1 MRFHRHHIRRQ
12 VTHLFHRLF
21 PERQIFF
28 RSRGEVRFVR
38 LSPRSQAFTASLA
51 LGIVGWTLSA
61 SIAYVSE
68 DSRVAAKQ
76 HELDYVSGELDSLV
90 SELERLQSDALIR
103 TQRLEARQKL
113 LERVSGTMGAL
124 HADSQQP
131 SAVENDSG
139 TDGNELPTA
148 LDGDSSAAPVSDTA
162 LGEEAHL
169 QDTGVLFSLLG
180 IKPASA
186 LTSRDVSV
194 YALSTGVDTVFEI
207 LERVSD
213 RQDVMARLLAKSEQ
227 QKLTERRTMIERLG
241 LPVDLLIASVQTESG
256 TGGPLL
262 ESPPAFLSE
271 PFQEL
276 SEIAQQRDL
285 LDQSLAHIPS
295 HIPAKN
301 YYVSSH
307 FGPRRDPFRKSWATH
322 SGVDLAGWPGEAI
335 LASAPGKVIAAGR
348 RPAYG
353 LMVEID
359 HGNGLRTRYGHM
371 RKLLVK
377 AGQTVTSGDQI
388 GEMGST
394 GRSTSTHLHWEVWFN
409 DELVDPLPF
418 IKRLRMF
425 KSSSKADMK
434 KAEQAPIGKR
444 DSASDAPSIISASVL
459 ITGDIESPGEIQLD
473 GDIKGNVH
481 CTSLTLGET
490 GSILGKVVANS
501 ITLRGQVEG
510 EVIGAVVRLEKTAR
524 ISGDIMHQTLSV
536 EAGARLSGNIIHA
549 ENPLSSAK
557 SGFEKEAET
566 KEAPATTRTEK
577 ALSGTS

>member
-1 MRFHRHHIRRQ
+1 MD
-12 VTHLFHRLF
+12 
-21 PERQIFF
+21 
-28 RSRGEVRFVR
+28 
-38 LSPRSQAFTASLA
+38 
-51 LGIVGWTLSA
+51 LSA

-124 HADSQQP
+124 HADSHQP
-131 SAVENDSG
+131 AAVEPGSDNEADKAPAAQDDNSSSG
-139 TDGNELPTA
+139 TASG
-148 LDGDSSAAPVSDTA
+148 SA
-162 LGEEAHL
+162 LGEEANL

-186 LTSRDVSV
+186 LTSRDISV
-194 YALSTGVDTVFEI
+194 HALSTGVDTVFEI

-213 RQDVMARLLAKSEQ
+213 KQDAMARLLATSEQ
-227 QKLTERRTMIERLG
+227 EKLTERRAMIERLG
-241 LPVDLLIASVQTESG
+241 LPVDLLIASVQADSG

-262 ESPPAFLSE
+262 ETPPAFLSK

-276 SEIAQQRDL
+276 SEIAQQRDF
-285 LDQSLAHIPS
+285 LDQSLARIPS

-335 LASAPGKVIAAGR
+335 LAAAPGKVIAAGR

-377 AGQTVTSGDQI
+377 TGQTVTSGDHI

-418 IKRLRMF
+418 IKASQDVQKLQQGRYE
-425 KSSSKADMK
+425 KS
-434 KAEQAPIGKR
+434 
-444 DSASDAPSIISASVL
+444 
-459 ITGDIESPGEIQLD
+459 
-473 GDIKGNVH
+473 
-481 CTSLTLGET
+481 
-490 GSILGKVVANS
+490 
-501 ITLRGQVEG
+501 
-510 EVIGAVVRLEKTAR
+510 
-524 ISGDIMHQTLSV
+524 
-536 EAGARLSGNIIHA
+536 
-549 ENPLSSAK
+549 
-557 SGFEKEAET
+557 
-566 KEAPATTRTEK
+566 
-577 ALSGTS
+577 